1 MILLLSLYYVK
12 NTAMLMHHDPLIGE
26 IFGFLKTYATPQAEA
41 QDATG
46 RWRHIRSLIPR
57 AQGAFNTA
65 ATDRSHQQ
73 PAARLSKRYKLTNIA
88 GTYRMPQGLSAPVI
102 EAYCIANATLAFEGK
117 LAQEDAHD
125 NLRTV
130 IDRLIDINPSLKNV
144 RCAMNQYRACY
155 DFALG
160 ITSGFN
166 SDDIQFFID
175 GNFFQ
180 KSMDNPA
187 YAAKFNAA
195 CTALGSDTLGW
206 VPAPQTLDRIIAQ
219 KPRQP

>member
-1 MILLLSLYYVK
+1 MLLCIDYG
-12 NTAMLMHHDPLIGE
+12 NNCAMLMHHDPLIGQV
-26 IFGFLKTYATPQAEA
+26 FGFLKTHATAQAEA

-57 AQGAFNTA
+57 AHGDFNTA
-65 ATDRSHQQ
+65 AARTHQQ
-73 PAARLSKRYKLTNIA
+73 PAQRLSKGYQLTDIA
-88 GTYRMPQGLSAPVI
+88 GRYAMPQGLSAAVI
-102 EAYCIANATLAFEGK
+102 EAYCIANAALAFEGK
-117 LAQEDAHD
+117 MAQEDAHD

-130 IDRLIDINPSLKNV
+130 IDRLIDINPSLKAVN
-144 RCAMNQYRACY
+144 CKMEQYRACY

-166 SDDIQFFID
+166 ADDIQFFID

-187 YAAKFNAA
+187 YAKKFKAA
-195 CTALGSDTLGW
+195 CAALGSDSLGW

-219 KPRQP
+219 KPPKQ